1 MATGS
6 RSIGLTA
13 CGLNFPYDD
22 RPRNGLR
29 KLADHGRG
37 TALMFARTETDTM
50 HRYVWERA
58 TGLLFLR
65 GRLFFHHADG
75 TRAKHNGG
83 APSVLCAYGQ
93 DDLDRLAASDLDG
106 KIVPLRFA
114 RFIAV
119 AGLEGDC
126 SWADAMR
133 EFLKGSHGPVSV
145 SDAYRLFRP
154 ASESRAQSEL
164 AREGTA
170 EIAASAEIELSATL
184 TLRQLRENEM
194 PCIQYRRLQFQR
206 RTGLALIDRANDI
219 IATYRS
225 QGYTL
230 TLRQLYYQF
239 VSRDLIPNT
248 ERSYKNLGSAIS
260 DGRDAGLID
269 WEAIEDRGRGVKA
282 WLIDEDEKS
291 VLDMIEYR
299 FAMDFWQRQNCYVE
313 VWVEKDALSSVIE
326 RACRKRSVPYMAC
339 KGYLSASE
347 AWRAG
352 QRFEDAAD
360 MGAERLVMI
369 HLGDHDP
376 SGIDMTRD
384 NADRLQLYS
393 RGADIEVRRIALN
406 MDQVRRYNPPENPAK
421 VTDTRAADYIRK
433 LRAALMGA

>member
-1 MATGS
+1 
-6 RSIGLTA
+6 
-13 CGLNFPYDD
+13 
-22 RPRNGLR
+22 
-29 KLADHGRG
+29 
-37 TALMFARTETDTM
+37 
-50 HRYVWERA
+50 
-58 TGLLFLR
+58 
-65 GRLFFHHADG
+65 
-75 TRAKHNGG
+75 
-83 APSVLCAYGQ
+83 
-93 DDLDRLAASDLDG
+93 
-106 KIVPLRFA
+106 
-114 RFIAV
+114 
-119 AGLEGDC
+119 
-126 SWADAMR
+126 
-133 EFLKGSHGPVSV
+133 
-145 SDAYRLFRP
+145 
-154 ASESRAQSEL
+154 
-164 AREGTA
+164 
-170 EIAASAEIELSATL
+170 
-184 TLRQLRENEM
+184 M
-194 PCIQYRRLQFQR
+194 PKIQYRDCNFKGERL
-206 RTGLALIDRANDI
+206 AIIDQANDI
-219 IATYRS
+219 IATYRA

-260 DGRDAGLID
+260 DGRDAGMID
-269 WEAIEDRGRGVKA
+269 WDAIEDRGRGVSQ
-282 WLIDEDEKS
+282 WLIEEDEKS

-299 FAMDFWQRQNCYVE
+299 FALDFWQRQNCYVE

-352 QRFEDAAD
+352 QRFEDAAE

-393 RGADIEVRRIALN
+393 RGADIEIRRIALN

-433 LRAALMGA
+433 YGQHSWELDALEPSILEELIEREVADLIDEEIWDETESEQRGRREILKSLHDRFDDIKEFLAGAE